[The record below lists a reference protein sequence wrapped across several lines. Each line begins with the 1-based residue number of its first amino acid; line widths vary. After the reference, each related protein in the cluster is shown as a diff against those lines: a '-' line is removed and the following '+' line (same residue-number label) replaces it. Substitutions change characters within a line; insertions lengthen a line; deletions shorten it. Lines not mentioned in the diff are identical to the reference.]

1 MPGES
6 VRSGG
11 VIVRR
16 RGPWNMRILIK
27 TTPWLLALFCALI
40 VGVSPCLG
48 KGSDTQLWTSVY
60 TTIELNSRFDL
71 LLNGQLRF
79 GDDISALT
87 DERVQTGF
95 SFRALSWL
103 TLSPTYTYINNDQV
117 GYTPYTENRI
127 DLSATMS
134 FPVRG
139 LRIAIKNTG
148 EWRFRDPQGNSF
160 RLRERLTLE
169 HSIGPKLWG
178 LNGYVSDEVFWDS
191 DQQKWVRNRFYA
203 GLKKTLIPSVKL
215 DLFYMQ
221 QSDDYA
227 SPGNLSVIGFALRFY
242 LNGAALKQ
250 RIDYFIE

>member
-1 MPGES
+1 MRPMPC
-6 VRSGG
+6 
-11 VIVRR
+11 
-16 RGPWNMRILIK
+16 LF
-27 TTPWLLALFCALI
+27 ALFFVLI
-40 VGVSPCLG
+40 VGISPCLG

-60 TTIELNSRFDL
+60 TTVELNNRFDL

-87 DERVQTGF
+87 DERFQTGF
-95 SFRALSWL
+95 SYRALSWL
-103 TLSPTYTYINNDQV
+103 TLSPAYSYINNDQA

-127 DLSATMS
+127 DLSATVH
-134 FPVRG
+134 FPVRE

-148 EWRFRDPQGNSF
+148 EWRFRDPQGSSF

-169 HSIGPKLWG
+169 HFIGKKLWG
-178 LNGYVSDEVFWDS
+178 LTGYVSDEVFWDS

-203 GLKKTLIPSVKL
+203 GLKKNLIPSVKL

-227 SPGNLSVIGFALRFY
+227 SPGNLNVIGFACRFY
-242 LNGAALKQ
+242 LNGAALKH
-250 RIDYFIE
+250 RIDHFME